1 MPLSIFDDS
10 HSEMT
15 LDPPGRIAVI
25 GAGPL
30 GLEAAIYGRYLG
42 YDVQVFEQGDVAA
55 SLRRIHGPVPM
66 MPDRTVSS
74 LVVGALKANQPSGE
88 PFRYPLTVEQWVSDV
103 LEPLSGFDLLRGRVH
118 TFATVQSI
126 ELVEVELDALLPDD
140 ADRRDDAYIDGD
152 VPPDYRLMVS
162 GYDSSEI
169 DVEAV
174 IVATG
179 ANDKAAIGGLIELV
193 ETPYL
198 FCIGS
203 GKQEDAE
210 LQLHRGWQEIAAI
223 YARLGGRAD
232 LDLYRPR
239 RL

>member
-1 MPLSIFDDS
+1 MPLNIFDDS
-10 HSEMT
+10 SSDMT

-55 SLRRIHGPVPM
+55 SFRNMQGPVPM

-74 LVVGALKANQPSGE
+74 LVVGALKANQSSGE
-88 PFRYPLTVEQWVSDV
+88 PFRFPMTFPQWVSDV
-103 LEPLSGFDLLRGRVH
+103 LEPLSHFDLLRGRIH

-126 ELVEVELDALLPDD
+126 ELVEVEPDALLPDD

-152 VPPDYRLMVS
+152 VPPDYRLVVR
-162 GYDSSEI
+162 GCDPSEI
-169 DVEAV
+169 EVEAV

-179 ANDKAAIGGLIELV
+179 ASDKAAIGGLMELM

-198 FCIGS
+198 FCIGAGEHQHPEQS
-203 GKQEDAE
+203 
-210 LQLHRGWQEIAAI
+210 LHRGWQEIAAI

-232 LDLYRPR
+232 LDLYRPL

>member
-10 HSEMT
+10 NSDMT

-42 YDVQVFEQGDVAA
+42 YDVLVFEQGDVAA
-55 SLRRIHGPVPM
+55 ALRREHGPVPM
-66 MPDRTVSS
+66 LPDRTVSS
-74 LVVGALKANQPSGE
+74 LVVSALKANQASGE
-88 PFRYPLTVEQWVSDV
+88 PFRYPMTIQQWVNDV
-103 LEPLSGFDLLRGRVH
+103 LEPLSHFDLLRGRVH
-118 TFATVQSI
+118 SFATVQSI
-126 ELVEVELDALLPDD
+126 ELLDVDPESLLPDD
-140 ADRRDDAYIDGD
+140 ADLRDDAYIEGD
-152 VPPDYRLMVS
+152 VPADYRLIVS
-162 GYDSSEI
+162 GCDPSEI

-174 IVATG
+174 IVAIGTSDT
-179 ANDKAAIGGLIELV
+179 NAIGGLKELI

-198 FCIGS
+198 FCIGAGES
-203 GKQEDAE
+203 QDAE
-210 LQLHRGWQEIAAI
+210 QCLHRGWREIAAV
-223 YARLGGRAD
+223 YARLGGRPD